1 MWPQTIHLPHFEQ
14 KKRSTI
20 KVFDGGRL
28 FINNFL
34 INSLITSLGEL
45 CIPTTLSNNNFT
57 DFSKH
62 TCRFRLSFTKILL
75 KKVRIMFQI
84 ESHPFHA

>member
-1 MWPQTIHLPHFEQ
+1 MWPQTIYLPHFEQ

-28 FINNFL
+28 SINNFL
-34 INSLITSLGEL
+34 ITSLITSLGEL
-45 CIPTTLSNNNFT
+45 CIPTTLSYNNFT

-62 TCRFRLSFTKILL
+62 ICRFREDFAQKGAYN
-75 KKVRIMFQI
+75 VV
-84 ESHPFHA
+84 